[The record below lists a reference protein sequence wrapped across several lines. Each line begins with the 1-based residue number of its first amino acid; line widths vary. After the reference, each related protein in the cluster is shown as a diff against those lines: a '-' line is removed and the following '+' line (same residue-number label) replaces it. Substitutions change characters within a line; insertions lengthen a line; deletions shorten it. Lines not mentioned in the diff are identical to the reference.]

1 MLGSRHV
8 GRTGRSHEPGRR
20 KQDDARRMAAQ
31 VVEQFMVVGLELG
44 QAALPLQ
51 RLGLTEL
58 HDQGRR
64 SSGLE
69 LALPGTEVQVAPLLV
84 DGIRLP
90 GHRTE
95 DRVLTGKGRGE
106 P

>member
-1 MLGSRHV
+1 
-8 GRTGRSHEPGRR
+8 
-20 KQDDARRMAAQ
+20 MAAQ

-58 HDQGRR
+58 HDQCRR
-64 SSGLE
+64 SGGLE

>member
-1 MLGSRHV
+1 
-8 GRTGRSHEPGRR
+8 
-20 KQDDARRMAAQ
+20 MAAQ
-31 VVEQFMVVGLELG
+31 VVEQLVVVGLELG

-58 HDQGRR
+58 HDQSRR
-64 SSGLE
+64 SCGLE
-69 LALPGTEVQVAPLLV
+69 LTLPRTEIQVAPLFMHRV
-84 DGIRLP
+84 GLP

-95 DRVLTGKGRGE
+95 DRVLTGIGRGE